1 MADKSALE
9 GLHEVKILLQTLQNE
24 WAEALE
30 DWAIAREEI
39 KNEDLF
45 TTIDYL
51 TICDEL
57 SQSAC
62 VYVKEI
68 DPIVQD
74 LEHRKKS
81 TDDKKQTETL
91 EFLSTHLQE
100 LKTKLLKTI
109 QDIHEEYVELSEETL
124 RRSQDV
130 IGEFSEAMQQE
141 KVTLS
146 LKAQINQNP
155 EKEIF
160 LQELRDSLEAYRHA
174 REDFISELELP
185 FIQQLPES
193 AIPEDLGEERPEMDS
208 VLSQLDTAITACD
221 TALLIKDIT
230 E

>member
-1 MADKSALE
+1 MTDKSALE

-30 DWAIAREEI
+30 DWATAREEI
-39 KNEDLF
+39 KNKDLF

-57 SQSAC
+57 CQGAC

-68 DPIVQD
+68 DPIIQD

-81 TDDKKQTETL
+81 THDKKQTETI
-91 EFLSTHLQE
+91 EFLLTHLQE

-141 KVTLS
+141 KVALS

-160 LQELRDSLEAYRHA
+160 LQELRDSLEAYRQA